1 MLTRRIR
8 SMATARARRHNGGDR
23 TIPTRRESEGGGG
36 GGVVSGWSEGQLLS
50 EDTTTTFFAI
60 RLGRRGKGL
69 AKEPLLTLSSLSQT
83 SDRARLRPTAS
94 SFVEISPSNSSSP
107 GSLLTVLPY
116 ALTSLRLCT
125 TAVDITL
132 LLPLTLL
139 ILCSVLMFLS
149 ILTSLS
155 LLLTL
160 LFAVIHYYHN

>member
-8 SMATARARRHNGGDR
+8 SMATVRARRHNGGDR
-23 TIPTRRESEGGGG
+23 TTPTRRESGGDRTAP
-36 GGVVSGWSEGQLLS
+36 VRRHHDNLFCTPTRTQGQRLS
-50 EDTTTTFFAI
+50 ERTIANT
-60 RLGRRGKGL
+60 
-69 AKEPLLTLSSLSQT
+69 
-83 SDRARLRPTAS
+83 
-94 SFVEISPSNSSSP
+94 V
-107 GSLLTVLPY
+107 LTVSDLRQGP
-116 ALTSLRLCT
+116 LTANGFLIHRNISFQFILARFTINSTAICINLFRLCT
-125 TAVDITL
+125 TAVGITL

>member
-36 GGVVSGWSEGQLLS
+36 GEGQLLS